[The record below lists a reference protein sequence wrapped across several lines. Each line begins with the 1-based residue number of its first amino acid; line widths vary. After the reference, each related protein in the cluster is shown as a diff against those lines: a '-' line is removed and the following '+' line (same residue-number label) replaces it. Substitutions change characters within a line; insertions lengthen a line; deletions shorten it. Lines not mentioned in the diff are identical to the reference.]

1 MFGNRTRIANAF
13 GPFNYRRNTIK
24 NNTKIVMKLHKS
36 LGTVRSG
43 VSWGAA
49 MGRAEHFGLFCG
61 IEFDV
66 RSYRLDRTR
75 NVRKLYFQ

>member
-1 MFGNRTRIANAF
+1 MFGNRTRNGNAF

-36 LGTVRSG
+36 LGSVRSG
-43 VSWGAA
+43 VSWGCD
-49 MGRAEHFGLFCG
+49 GGKQFGLFRG

-66 RSYRLDRTR
+66 RSCRLDRTR
-75 NVRKLYFQ
+75 NVRKLYLK